1 MSNFQLYNVTITYT
15 TDTGMLGRDGHKHPA
30 ETGTLKYNGL
40 KSGEVHT
47 LIRKHMAVCETTP
60 MNSLRPFD
68 VHVEPVGWKDLQ
80 KEAIMRRDEAV
91 ENIQRSQSNGA
102 EPETK

>member
-1 MSNFQLYNVTITYT
+1 MLNFQLYNVTITYT
-15 TDTGMLGRDGHKHPA
+15 PDHGMLGRDGRKHPA
-30 ETGTLKYNGL
+30 ETGTIKYNGL

-68 VHVEPVGWKDLQ
+68 VHVEPVGWEDLQ
-80 KEAIMRRDEAV
+80 KEAIRRRDEAI

-102 EPETK
+102 EQESK

>member
-1 MSNFQLYNVTITYT
+1 MSNFQLYNVTITYKA
-15 TDTGMLGRDGHKHPA
+15 DPGMLGRDGRKHQA
-30 ETGTLKYNGL
+30 ETATIGYAGL
-40 KSGEVHT
+40 KSGEVRA
-47 LIRKHMAVCETTP
+47 LIRKHMAVCEPTP

-102 EPETK
+102 EPETE